1 MEKVGEKVIMLV
13 LLSTAMTDEQIC
25 EMVNRHRYLI
35 RCEIKHALDK
45 VCAENGNQ
53 DYSAANR
60 SEAFNDT
67 KWIEF
72 AKWFKEMRDKE

>member
-1 MEKVGEKVIMLV
+1 
-13 LLSTAMTDEQIC
+13 MTDEQIC
-25 EMVNRHRYLI
+25 EMVNRHRDLI
-35 RCEIKHALDK
+35 RCEINHAFDRFS
-45 VCAENGNQ
+45 AFNGNE

-72 AKWFKEMRDKE
+72 AKWFKEIRDD